1 MYFEYIFPRKY
12 KILTVILLVVLLWM
26 AIVKITSNYAISKSS
41 ENELQIIEER
51 NSERAIKLM
60 NGFEAVKSSL
70 SSYTGKI
77 VSNLDIR
84 KSIEKGDVK
93 KLFEIMND
101 FSSKENIG
109 VEIFDKRIEQVY
121 FKGRQLSPEILL
133 LQKSLSG
140 ATTSIIKEI
149 GFFTYMIYYT
159 PIRRLD
165 DETKTEGVLVTGIL
179 IDSKYSASQFD
190 FTGKVFANDYSESIG
205 DRVKVEPMS
214 GAETVKDSIG
224 SLNSSVNLNSSDNK
238 LIGRIIFPKY
248 NINDHKISIEKLSS
262 MIISLLTFLFTV
274 LLFPVLMRLVD
285 LFKGVIFRFILFF
298 ISLLIVR
305 FFWLYNKFP
314 YVFFE
319 KELFNPQL
327 YASKLGFG
335 LFQSLGDVLGYCFI
349 PDSFCFVCG
358 IPYFQNNSRKP
369 S

>member
-1 MYFEYIFPRKY
+1 
-12 KILTVILLVVLLWM
+12 
-26 AIVKITSNYAISKSS
+26 
-41 ENELQIIEER
+41 
-51 NSERAIKLM
+51 M

-248 NINDHKISIEKLSS
+248 NINDHKISIEKFIDLKQCSFLVYKDEHFLLKIINS
-262 MIISLLTFLFTV
+262 LKNEIVKISLTSH
-274 LLFPVLMRLVD
+274 
-285 LFKGVIFRFILFF
+285 FIIYNF
-298 ISLLIVR
+298 IC
-305 FFWLYNKFP
+305 K
-314 YVFFE
+314 
-319 KELFNPQL
+319 
-327 YASKLGFG
+327 
-335 LFQSLGDVLGYCFI
+335 
-349 PDSFCFVCG
+349 
-358 IPYFQNNSRKP
+358 
-369 S
+369 